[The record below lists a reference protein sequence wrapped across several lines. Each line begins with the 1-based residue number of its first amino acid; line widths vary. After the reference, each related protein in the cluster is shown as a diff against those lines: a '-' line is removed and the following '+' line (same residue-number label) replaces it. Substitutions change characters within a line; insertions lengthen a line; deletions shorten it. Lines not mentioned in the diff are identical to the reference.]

1 VRRRDFIK
9 AVAGST
15 AIWPRVAHAQQPQV
29 PVVGFLSSL
38 SSAALTAAPI
48 AAFRLGPGSVGYEE
62 GKNVAIEF

>member
-38 SSAALTAAPI
+38 SSAALTSPI
-48 AAFRLGPGSVGYEE
+48 AAFRQGLGSVGYEE